1 MLFKRS
7 NLNSNLA
14 LTLGHLNPALKNT
27 ALKKKR
33 DCSQSTWIW
42 VVLSSLPRQ
51 QGSLL
56 RGGLEAGEK
65 EKESTH
71 PSHRPPRTFYF
82 LFSITVIFTGIPSG
96 SFCGGPRGSRV
107 RDRDKDLFRE
117 FATREDGSNSGNQ
130 SNSSGSKRTCW
141 NVFIQHGRTVL
152 NIGWKWDEIF
162 EHCKSIWTRNLFS
175 QKNFTK
181 VSLIPIFANINEFII
196 VKEQLIWLYQILLA
210 NISRHC
216 CPSYIG
222 LVTFFTYLEATH
234 LSVFHRC
241 STRFPCNI
249 Q

>member
-82 LFSITVIFTGIPSG
+82 CFRLLLFLQGYPAGASAEDREAAGFETGRRISFG
-96 SFCGGPRGSRV
+96 S
-107 RDRDKDLFRE
+107 LQLE
-117 FATREDGSNSGNQ
+117 NTAEIQATRAIAQALSEHVETFL
-130 SNSSGSKRTCW
+130 SS
-141 NVFIQHGRTVL
+141 TVEKCFAL
-152 NIGWKWDEIF
+152 AKKLDQILQ
-162 EHCKSIWTRNLFS
+162 HCKSIWTRNLFIK
-175 QKNFTK
+175 KNFTK
-181 VSLIPIFANINEFII
+181 VALIRIFANINEFII

-241 STRFPCNI
+241 STRSSCNI